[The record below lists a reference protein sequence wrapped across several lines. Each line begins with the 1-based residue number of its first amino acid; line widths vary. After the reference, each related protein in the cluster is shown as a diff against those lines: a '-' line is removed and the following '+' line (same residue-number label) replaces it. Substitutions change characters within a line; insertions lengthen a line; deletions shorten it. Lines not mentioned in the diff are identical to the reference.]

1 MLIAIDWSTSK
12 QLTTFDGKVTRKEP
26 LNTFI
31 NRILDIKP
39 IKIVLEES
47 CPLVILHQLLI
58 HKMPTYFIDIYTTQR
73 YRDECKIRKTDSND
87 AQIIWHESQKDNH
100 LRKVKLT
107 NTDIQLY
114 GMYNRY
120 CRLQKARVAL
130 DNMRTSHLKHFGIV
144 ELEAY
149 DKAITILHDKEK
161 DMIKKI
167 THADILNKPKIK
179 GLGKRIWVGI
189 LITAHPRQ
197 FPCLSAYLRFCGLT
211 KDSKEAH
218 KYNRHIRSLYFMLS
232 EEIMRKRDIEFRP
245 IYDKCK
251 ADLKERFP
259 LHNKAHIHRAALNR
273 TATFLAKAIYNHC
286 KLNTKKNPAGQ
297 AGLS

>member
-1 MLIAIDWSTSK
+1 MLIAVDWSISK
-12 QLTTFDGKVTRKEP
+12 QLDTFDGTTIRKEP
-26 LNTFI
+26 LESFVK
-31 NRILDIKP
+31 RIKDIKP
-39 IKIVLEES
+39 MKVIVEES
-47 CPLVILHQLLI
+47 CPLVILHLLLVYKI
-58 HKMPTYFIDIYTTQR
+58 PTYYIDIYTTQR
-73 YRDECKIRKTDSND
+73 YRDECKIRKTDTND
-87 AQIIWHESQKDNH
+87 AQIIWHESQKNKH
-100 LRKVKLT
+100 LRKVRLT
-107 NTDIQLY
+107 STDIQLY

-120 CRLQKARVAL
+120 CRFQKARVAI

-149 DKAITILHDKEK
+149 DKTIAILHDKEK
-161 DMIKKI
+161 DLMKRI

-211 KDSKEAH
+211 KDSKESR

-232 EEIMRKRDIEFRP
+232 EEIMRKRDAEFRP

-251 ADLKERFP
+251 SDLQVRFP
-259 LHNKAHIHRAALNR
+259 LHSKKHIHRAALNR